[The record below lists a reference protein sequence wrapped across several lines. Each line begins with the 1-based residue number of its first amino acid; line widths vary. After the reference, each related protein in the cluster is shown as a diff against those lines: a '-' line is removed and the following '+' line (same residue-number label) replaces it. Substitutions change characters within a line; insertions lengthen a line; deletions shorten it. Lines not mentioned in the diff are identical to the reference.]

1 VERVFVWPWLN
12 FCCQC
17 RIKPFFPCFVS
28 VMLSSVTT
36 ELAVAAFLGSLGCI
50 SAGSIAG
57 CLGFYAGL
65 FVCVKSGLAQLL
77 YRKSCSLAVAQ
88 LLMSMQNHCVLNEWG
103 SNIITHF
110 FALALG
116 LSPALEELLLFAW
129 GLAFSLFETI
139 LSTPSICFC
148 FLQTMFS
155 FYSN

>member
-1 VERVFVWPWLN
+1 
-12 FCCQC
+12 
-17 RIKPFFPCFVS
+17 
-28 VMLSSVTT
+28 MLSSVTT

-57 CLGFYAGL
+57 CLGFSAGL

-77 YRKSCSLAVAQ
+77 YRKSCSLAVAE

-103 SNIITHF
+103 SNIITHL
-110 FALALG
+110 FALTLG

-148 FLQTMFS
+148 FCQTMFS

>member
-1 VERVFVWPWLN
+1 VERVFVGRGSTFVVN
-12 FCCQC
+12 AESS
-17 RIKPFFPCFVS
+17 PFFPCFVS

-57 CLGFYAGL
+57 CLGFSADL

-77 YRKSCSLAVAQ
+77 YRKSGSLAVAQ

-103 SNIITHF
+103 SNIITHL
-110 FALALG
+110 FALTLG

-148 FLQTMFS
+148 FCQTMFS

>member
-1 VERVFVWPWLN
+1 
-12 FCCQC
+12 
-17 RIKPFFPCFVS
+17 
-28 VMLSSVTT
+28 
-36 ELAVAAFLGSLGCI
+36 LGCI

-57 CLGFYAGL
+57 CLGFSAGL

-77 YRKSCSLAVAQ
+77 YRKSCSLAVAE

-103 SNIITHF
+103 SNIITHL
-110 FALALG
+110 FALTLG

-148 FLQTMFS
+148 FCQTMFS

>member
-1 VERVFVWPWLN
+1 MQNQAL
-12 FCCQC
+12 
-17 RIKPFFPCFVS
+17 FPCFVS
-28 VMLSSVTT
+28 AMLSSVTT
-36 ELAVAAFLGSLGCI
+36 ELTVVAFLGSLGCI

-57 CLGFYAGL
+57 CLGFSAGL
-65 FVCVKSGLAQLL
+65 SVCVKSGLAPLL

-103 SNIITHF
+103 SSIITHL
-110 FALALG
+110 FALTLD

-148 FLQTMFS
+148 FCQTMFS